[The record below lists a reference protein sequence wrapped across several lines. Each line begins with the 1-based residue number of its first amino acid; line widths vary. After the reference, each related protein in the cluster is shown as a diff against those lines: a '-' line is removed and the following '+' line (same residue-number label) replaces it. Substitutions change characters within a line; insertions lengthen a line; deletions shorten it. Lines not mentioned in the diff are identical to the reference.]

1 MLHRDFEREILP
13 MARQFSMALA
23 PWDAVGGG
31 KFQTE
36 KALHE
41 RQERGDG
48 SLRKMM
54 GSDAQFED
62 EIRMSQAL
70 AKVAAEHGIDS
81 VTAIALAYVLAKVPY
96 VFPLIGGRRVEYLYD
111 NIQALSTRLSE
122 EQIRFLESV
131 KPLDVGY
138 PQNMLGEEPGVTG
151 NEGMALA
158 PAGKIAFVRYPRA
171 IGYE

>member
-1 MLHRDFEREILP
+1 
-13 MARQFSMALA
+13 MA
-23 PWDAVGGG
+23 
-31 KFQTE
+31 
-36 KALHE
+36 

-138 PQNMLGEEPGVTG
+138 PQYMLGEEPRVTG